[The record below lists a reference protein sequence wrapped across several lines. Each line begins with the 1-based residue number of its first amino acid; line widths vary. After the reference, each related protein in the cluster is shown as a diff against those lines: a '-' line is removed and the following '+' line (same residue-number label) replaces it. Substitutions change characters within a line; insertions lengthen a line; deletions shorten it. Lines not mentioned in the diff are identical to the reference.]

1 MKPVRL
7 LKINQEL
14 TEFMLKRELQKQMFT
29 IWNQQLITKNKI
41 ENRQMQK
48 IANSFHRLISFNNR
62 SIKYHFV
69 LWKLKTKI
77 HDRAR
82 KKLLNFVKERVY
94 YKAR

>member
-1 MKPVRL
+1 
-7 LKINQEL
+7 
-14 TEFMLKRELQKQMFT
+14 
-29 IWNQQLITKNKI
+29 
-41 ENRQMQK
+41 MQK